1 MTINLNG
8 YKLSLIIE
16 GFISNYIIMNI
27 FLGLVICVPIIL
39 LAKLKTDLNIAN
51 RKLDYWRQQTLYL
64 NKRFIRNEELP
75 VYTNWVQLLRL
86 ANAKKRRSK

>member
-1 MTINLNG
+1 MNG

-16 GFISNYIIMNI
+16 GFILNYIIMNI
-27 FLGLVICVPIIL
+27 FLGLVICVQIIL

-64 NKRFIRNEELP
+64 NIRFIRNEELP

-86 ANAKKRRSK
+86 ANAKKRSSK

>member
-1 MTINLNG
+1 MD
-8 YKLSLIIE
+8 
-16 GFISNYIIMNI
+16 YIIMNI

-64 NKRFIRNEELP
+64 NKR
-75 VYTNWVQLLRL
+75 LRG
-86 ANAKKRRSK
+86 